1 MSFMEFPKLRGF
13 SGTAPA
19 VNRGIRR
26 RSMLLAGMAMA
37 AGAVTQL
44 PNRATAATADDT
56 ATADDDQIYD
66 DIYEAFLFGYTLVA
80 NQIGLLPRT
89 NVTRAGYDGA
99 PINQLKL
106 AKSLEDDGLTNGPNM
121 ETVYASAV
129 LDLSDEPVIVSK
141 PQVDADRYFGLLVT
155 SAWGAV
161 MQPLGTQGLGGQ
173 AATTY
178 GLVGPNCTKKLPKG
192 VQKVTVTSDFAF
204 LMIRIRQFTDVDDDY
219 ATVDALQKQLDVRPL
234 SAYGDTDYVPP
245 AGTVDPS
252 LNYDVYTEK
261 ADIGIVDFFGRYNQL
276 TAENPPEDAY
286 ADLAAGF
293 EKYGIGPGLTFTLDG
308 FDSGLTER
316 LNAIPQDFDRNF
328 PEYYVTYSYTEEG
341 WDTVDGDALAVGGDY
356 HVRDAYYY
364 YQPPSVNP
372 PAVFKGYGT
381 RVDSDGNALDGSNTY
396 RIRFQKDAFPPF
408 EEGGFWTLIAYYGVQ
423 MDVPVNSIGR
433 YKINDRSAL
442 EADADG
448 TTDVYLQ
455 PAAPTTTPES
465 NWLPT
470 ADGAFMYVL
479 RVYCPQDSALNGDW
493 QPPRLERM
501 PAAV

>member
-1 MSFMEFPKLRGF
+1 MTDR
-13 SGTAPA
+13 
-19 VNRGIRR
+19 RIRR
-26 RSMLLAGMAMA
+26 RSLLLAGMAMA
-37 AGAVTQL
+37 AGVATQR
-44 PNRATAATADDT
+44 PDRATAATADDT
-56 ATADDDQIYD
+56 ATTGGDQSYDDQSYD
-66 DIYEAFLFGYTLVA
+66 DIYDAFLFGYALVA
-80 NQIGLLPRT
+80 NEIGLLPRT

-99 PINQLKL
+99 PVNQLKL

-129 LDLSDEPVIVSK
+129 LDLSGEPVIVSK
-141 PQVDADRYFGLLVT
+141 PGVDPDRYFGLLVT
-155 SAWGAV
+155 SSRGAV

-173 AATTY
+173 GATAY
-178 GLVGPNCTKKLPKG
+178 GLVGPHCTTKLPKG
-192 VQKVTVTSDFAF
+192 VQKVTVTSDLAF
-204 LMIRIRQFTDVDDDY
+204 LMIRIRQFSDVENDY
-219 ATVDALQKQLDVRPL
+219 ATVDALQKQIDIRPL

-252 LNYDVYTEK
+252 LDYNVYTEK
-261 ADIGIVDFFGRYNQL
+261 AGLTVVEFFARYNRL
-276 TAENPPEDAY
+276 SAENPPEDAY
-286 ADLAAGF
+286 ADLAACF

-308 FDSGLTER
+308 FDPDLADR
-316 LNAIPQDFDRNF
+316 LNAVPHDFESDF
-328 PEYYVTYSYTEEG
+328 PEYYAKYSYTEDG
-341 WDTVDGDALAVGGDY
+341 WATVDGDALAVGGDY

-381 RVDSDGNALDGSNTY
+381 QVDSDGNALDGSHTY

-408 EEGGFWTLIAYYGVQ
+408 REGGFWTLIAYYGVQ
-423 MDVPVNSIGR
+423 MDVPVNPIGR

-442 EADADG
+442 AANADG

-455 PAAPTTTPES
+455 PDAPTTTPES

-470 ADGAFMYVL
+470 AAGAFMYVM

-493 QPPRLERM
+493 QAPRLEKM
-501 PAAV
+501 PTAV